1 MTDPAAREPGTP
13 DGATAPLATPSAPE
27 VPAAEAATP
36 AAEASPTQRADVP
49 APNPPAAPAPTPW
62 APADALVDPA
72 GTTSAMDFAPAQT
85 TAEGADAA
93 TTAVPPLE
101 PVEPAVA
108 RAVAAPG
115 GRGGAA
121 AKIAGYLV
129 AALAGGAIVF
139 AALTAT
145 GKVDL
150 GASPAP
156 SASAS
161 PDASAGSGAAST
173 GGTLPSAGPGAA
185 PVLGDA
191 DAPVLIEVWA
201 DYQCPYCALLTH
213 AVEPAIIREYVESGQ
228 ARLVYRD
235 FAFLGDESGQAA
247 GAARCAGQQGAYWR
261 FHDLLFASQQGE
273 NQGAFAP
280 KNLLQLAGF
289 AGLDPEAFATCMA
302 DGATVKAATAETEEG
317 RKLGIESTPTLHVVG
332 PMGAKLVKG
341 LVPMSAVEAAVTY
354 VMTGVE
360 PSPTPAPSAAGSPAA
375 SGSAAPTATAAP

>member
-1 MTDPAAREPGTP
+1 MTDPPRASRARPTRP
-13 DGATAPLATPSAPE
+13 APPATPTPRRPLRPRPPS
-27 VPAAEAATP
+27 PA
-36 AAEASPTQRADVP
+36 S
-49 APNPPAAPAPTPW
+49 
-62 APADALVDPA
+62 ADALADP
-72 GTTSAMDFAPAQT
+72 GTTAAMDLART
-85 TAEGADAA
+85 RR
-93 TTAVPPLE
+93 PPRARRGPPRPSPSLE
-101 PVEPAVA
+101 PVEPAVPH
-108 RAVAAPG
+108 AVAAPG

-121 AKIAGYLV
+121 ARIAGYLV
-129 AALAGGAIVF
+129 AAVAGGAIVF
-139 AALTAT
+139 AALAAT

-161 PDASAGSGAAST
+161 PDASAGSAAAST
-173 GGTLPSAGPGAA
+173 GGTLPGAGPGAA

-191 DAPVLIEVWA
+191 GAPVLIEVWA
-201 DYQCPYCALLTH
+201 DYQCPYCGLLTH

-289 AGLDPEAFATCMA
+289 AGLDPAAFATCMA
-302 DGATVKAATAETEEG
+302 DGATVKEATAETEEG
-317 RKLGIESTPTLHVVG
+317 RKIGIESTPTLHIVG

-341 LVPMSAVEAAVTY
+341 LVPMSDVEAAVTY

-375 SGSAAPTATAAP
+375 PGSAAPTATAAP